1 MQINSPDSC
10 IALTVLFRHYLRMLT
25 QTYIEALLA
34 DEDAA
39 DDVWEAW
46 DKGEIDDVAA
56 WVAWMLIWVRKL
68 SDLSLVPQ

>member
-1 MQINSPDSC
+1 MHRPHSAVS
-10 IALTVLFRHYLRMLT
+10 ALS
-25 QTYIEALLA
+25 QDTYSNLHREALLA